1 MKILAIVPSFNE
13 EANIKGVVESVHAA
27 EPSIDILVVNDG
39 SEDRTGDVARATG
52 LARVVDLSCNLGIG
66 GALQTGFIHARREG
80 YDMVFQFDGDG
91 QHLASE
97 ISKILAP
104 VIRGESDVVIGSR
117 FCEKGEGY
125 RSTFLRR
132 MGIGIFAM
140 VNSLLIR
147 QRITDNTSGFR
158 AYNRKA
164 IEFLARTYP
173 TDYPEPEAVVILGQN
188 GFRLKEVPVN
198 MQERK
203 GGQSSITGTASVYYM
218 VKVLLALV
226 VCCLRPREI
235 KE

>member
-1 MKILAIVPSFNE
+1 
-13 EANIKGVVESVHAA
+13 
-27 EPSIDILVVNDG
+27 
-39 SEDRTGDVARATG
+39 
-52 LARVVDLSCNLGIG
+52 
-66 GALQTGFIHARREG
+66 
-80 YDMVFQFDGDG
+80 
-91 QHLASE
+91 
-97 ISKILAP
+97 
-104 VIRGESDVVIGSR
+104 
-117 FCEKGEGY
+117 
-125 RSTFLRR
+125 

-158 AYNRKA
+158 AYNRRA

-173 TDYPEPEAVVILGQN
+173 TDYPEPEAVVILGKN
-188 GFRLKEVPVN
+188 GFRLKEVPVS
-198 MQERK
+198 MRERR